1 MLDEVLGG
9 AEAMATR
16 LAAEL
21 RVIERAGHTL
31 QTLEGK
37 TSPAHAFLID
47 LLQHRRAHALDR
59 LVRGLS
65 FAPDNAVSRL
75 LREGLASN
83 DRARREAAVEHLSAS
98 VAPSIGERLL
108 AAYRATVEKE
118 ALLTTPTD
126 VLRARTWSV
135 NPYVRAAA
143 RYLLGEHGGADD
155 PTLARLSKDEHR
167 VVREVASCLQERM
180 REGMCAPDRSRPLT
194 TLEKM
199 LALHD
204 APLLCRLAPEG
215 LADLARSSI
224 ETAYAPGSTLF
235 REGELGDE
243 VLILLAG
250 EVTSFQDGGAEEH
263 IISAEAPGRL
273 IGETVGLAP
282 APRSATVCAG
292 AEGARVLCLHGD
304 AFRKAMNAHPA
315 MTSEV
320 IRLFAQR
327 LHGRIEGEEPSC
339 MPSGAR
345 RMA

>member
-1 MLDEVLGG
+1 
-9 AEAMATR
+9 
-16 LAAEL
+16 
-21 RVIERAGHTL
+21 
-31 QTLEGK
+31 
-37 TSPAHAFLID
+37 
-47 LLQHRRAHALDR
+47 
-59 LVRGLS
+59 
-65 FAPDNAVSRL
+65 
-75 LREGLASN
+75 
-83 DRARREAAVEHLSAS
+83 
-98 VAPSIGERLL
+98 
-108 AAYRATVEKE
+108 
-118 ALLTTPTD
+118 
-126 VLRARTWSV
+126 
-135 NPYVRAAA
+135 VRAAA
-143 RYLLGEHGGADD
+143 LYLLGEHGGADD

-235 REGELGDE
+235 QEGELGDE

-327 LHGRIEGEEPSC
+327 LHGRIEGEEPSSI
-339 MPSGAR
+339 PSGAT